1 MQGVPPLCGVPEPPN
16 LSYSSP
22 LVLTGVLVLAGLVS
36 IICFLRA
43 GSYFQDPLFCGESL
57 GRVHSTPGPGG
68 GEGGAA
74 R

>member
-1 MQGVPPLCGVPEPPN
+1 MHGVPPPCGVPEPHN
-16 LSYSSP
+16 LSHSSP
-22 LVLTGVLVLAGLVS
+22 LVLTVVLVLAGLVS
-36 IICFLRA
+36 ITYFLRA

-57 GRVHSTPGPGG
+57 GWAPGTRGPCG